1 MLSALH
7 YAGADV
13 PAPFACTEKAILMEF
28 VGDEDGDSPQL
39 QYARFADGEAEKVL
53 ERILWKRARTDGE
66 ESVEPLEIRGGV
78 GDAVPRGLKITPA
91 LGR

>member
-39 QYARFADGEAEKVL
+39 QYARFAT
-53 ERILWKRARTDGE
+53 ARRRRCSNASCGT
-66 ESVEPLEIRGGV
+66 SS
-78 GDAVPRGLKITPA
+78 
-91 LGR
+91 